1 VGKFICM
8 DGRGHDPMTF
18 KRNLHSFGV
27 SPLILGGSAC
37 LFLKQPKSRRCDV
50 TSCTFHSLFFEK
62 GVYFNCKYAMGIC
75 LNPHE

>member
-37 LFLKQPKSRRCDV
+37 LFLKQPKSRGCDV
-50 TSCTFHSLFFEK
+50 TSCSPQSWSNV
-62 GVYFNCKYAMGIC
+62 VYVMFQVEIHNY
-75 LNPHE
+75 E